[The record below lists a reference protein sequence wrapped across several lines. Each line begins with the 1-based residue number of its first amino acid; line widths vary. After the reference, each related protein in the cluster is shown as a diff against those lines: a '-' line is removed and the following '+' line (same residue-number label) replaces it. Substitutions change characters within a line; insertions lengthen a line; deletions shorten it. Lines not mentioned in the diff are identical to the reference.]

1 MKHGRLI
8 MATLSLASL
17 ALTGAGYARADDPE
31 TIDSPDLNG
40 IICQQ
45 IALGE
50 SPGDI
55 AERLHQGDGRLS
67 IWQTGQMVWGALP
80 DCG

>member
-1 MKHGRLI
+1 MRRRLI
-8 MATLSLASL
+8 AATLSLAVL
-17 ALTGAGYARADDPE
+17 AMTGAGYAKADPD

-45 IALGE
+45 IALGQT
-50 SPGDI
+50 PGEI
-55 AERLHQGDGRLS
+55 AEQLHQGDGRLS

-80 DCG
+80 ECG